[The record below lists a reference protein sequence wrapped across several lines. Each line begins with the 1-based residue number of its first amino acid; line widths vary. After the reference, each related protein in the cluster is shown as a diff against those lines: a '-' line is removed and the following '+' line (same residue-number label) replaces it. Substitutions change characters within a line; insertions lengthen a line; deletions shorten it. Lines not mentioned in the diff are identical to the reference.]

1 MGLFKLTFLIL
12 ILTAAWLGLKVFLR
26 IRAITKNLNSSAPGQ
41 AHPKQKMV
49 KCSKCQLYLQESDA
63 IIING
68 QPYCSQAHAEDDKN
82 AQH

>member
-1 MGLFKLTFLIL
+1 MGLFKLTFLFLVL
-12 ILTAAWLGLKVFLR
+12 IAAWLGLKVFLR
-26 IRAITKNLNSSAPGQ
+26 IRAITKASTSRASGH
-41 AHPKQKMV
+41 ARRKQKMV

-68 QPYCSQAHAEDDKN
+68 QPYCSQAHAEDDTD